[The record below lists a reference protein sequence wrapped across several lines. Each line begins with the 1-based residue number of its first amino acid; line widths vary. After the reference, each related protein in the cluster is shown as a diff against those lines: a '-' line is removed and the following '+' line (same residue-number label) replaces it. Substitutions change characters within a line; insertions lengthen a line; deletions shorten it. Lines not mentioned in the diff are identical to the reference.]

1 MTRLNTLKKASV
13 LRPFYKISSGSEQQQ
28 TKSTAH
34 SCQFTVGH
42 ACLSFYFPDV
52 LSQAAVA
59 ILFATCRIIRN
70 PPINGSLPVIVHKRS
85 RSFHKVRSDQNLNT
99 ATPYAGRSYANE
111 YGLPSHSLFSA
122 LYISGCTLPLPPNCA
137 SSLLSTSLYCLRLGT
152 PTR

>member
-1 MTRLNTLKKASV
+1 MITINYFSK
-13 LRPFYKISSGSEQQQ
+13 FGNYK

-34 SCQFTVGH
+34 SFHFTVGH

-59 ILFATCRIIRN
+59 IRFATCRIIRN

-85 RSFHKVRSDQNLNT
+85 RSFHQVRSDQNLNT

-111 YGLPSHSLFSA
+111 YGLPSHS
-122 LYISGCTLPLPPNCA
+122 TLHCLV
-137 SSLLSTSLYCLRLGT
+137 YLRLKLSASAKLCIITVQNQACTVYASVHRHGN
-152 PTR
+152 PVLLPA